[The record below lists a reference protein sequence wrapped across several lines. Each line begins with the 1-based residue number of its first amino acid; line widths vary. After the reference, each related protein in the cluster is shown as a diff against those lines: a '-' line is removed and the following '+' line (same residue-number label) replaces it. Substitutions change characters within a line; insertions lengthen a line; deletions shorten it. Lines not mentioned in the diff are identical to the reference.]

1 MFFWDMLNK
10 EFDKVNGR
18 KRLFNVDIVFMAVIV
33 KSYRFTIVGVD
44 AGKHNNRPSQITT
57 NVL

>member
-1 MFFWDMLNK
+1 MFLWDMLNK

-18 KRLFNVDIVFMAVIV
+18 KRFFNVDIVFMAVIV

-44 AGKHNNRPSQITT
+44 AGKPDDRSSEITT
-57 NVL
+57 DVF

>member
-1 MFFWDMLNK
+1 MFLWYMLNK
-10 EFDKVNGR
+10 ESDKVNGR
-18 KRLFNVDIVFMAVIV
+18 KRLLNVDIVFMAVIV

-44 AGKHNNRPSQITT
+44 AGKSNDRSSEITA

>member
-1 MFFWDMLNK
+1 MLNK
-10 EFDKVNGR
+10 EFDEVDGR

-44 AGKHNNRPSQITT
+44 AGKPDDRSSEITT
-57 NVL
+57 DVF

>member
-1 MFFWDMLNK
+1 MFLWYMLNK
-10 EFDKVNGR
+10 ESDKVSGR

-44 AGKHNNRPSQITT
+44 AGKFNNRSSKITA